1 MTTSAEPTCVVV
13 MGVSGA
19 GKSTVARLLAD
30 RLAWPMAEADE
41 FHPAANI
48 AKMSAGA
55 PLTDADRAPW
65 LAAIRDWITGRA
77 AAGES
82 TVVTCSA
89 LKRAYRDV
97 LRQAGARVRFL
108 SLHGTADVIGD
119 RLHRRAG
126 HFMPPSLL
134 RSQFDALEP
143 LWSDEDGA
151 AVDVAG
157 TPELIVEHAVTRL
170 DLTAGHPPTPD
181 TRGNLREQRSCR

>member
-13 MGVSGA
+13 MGVSGS
-19 GKSTVARLLAD
+19 GKSTVARMLAD
-30 RLAWPMAEADE
+30 RLGRPMAEADE

-48 AKMSAGA
+48 GKMSAGT

-65 LAAIRDWITGRA
+65 LAAIRDWITERA

-97 LRQAGARVRFL
+97 LRGADARVRFL
-108 SLHGTADVIGD
+108 HLHGTADVIGE
-119 RLHRRAG
+119 RMSHRSG

-143 LWSDEDGA
+143 LTADEDGV
-151 AVDVAG
+151 AVDVAR
-157 TPELIVEHAVTRL
+157 TPELILEDAVTRL
-170 DLTAGHPPTPD
+170 DLAAGHPA
-181 TRGNLREQRSCR
+181 

>member
-19 GKSTVARLLAD
+19 GKSTVARALAD
-30 RLAWPMAEADE
+30 RLAWPLAEADE
-41 FHPAANI
+41 FHPPANI
-48 AKMSAGA
+48 AKMSAGT

-65 LAAIRDWITGRA
+65 LAAIRDWITARA

-89 LKRAYRDV
+89 LKRTYRDV
-97 LRQAGARVRFL
+97 LREAGARVRFL
-108 SLHGTADVIGD
+108 HLDGTADVIGD
-119 RLHRRAG
+119 RLRHRSG

-143 LWSDEDGA
+143 LRPDEDGA
-151 AVDVAG
+151 AVGVADP
-157 TPELIVEHAVTRL
+157 PELIAEHAVTRL
-170 DLTAGHPPTPD
+170 DLPVGNPATP
-181 TRGNLREQRSCR
+181 

>member
-13 MGVSGA
+13 MGVSGS
-19 GKSTVARLLAD
+19 GKSTVARMLAD
-30 RLAWPMAEADE
+30 RLGRPMAEADE

-48 AKMSAGA
+48 GKMSAGA

-65 LAAIRDWITGRA
+65 LAAIRDWITERA

-97 LRQAGARVRFL
+97 LRGADARVRFL
-108 SLHGTADVIGD
+108 HLHGTADVIGE
-119 RLHRRAG
+119 RMRHRSG

-143 LWSDEDGA
+143 LTSDEDGV
-151 AVDVAG
+151 AVDVTR
-157 TPELIVEHAVTRL
+157 TPELIVEDAVTRL
-170 DLTAGHPPTPD
+170 DLAAGHPA
-181 TRGNLREQRSCR
+181 